1 MIDLNL
7 YRFRIGVFNQRS
19 KSRCKTSKVTGNC
32 IPNLGFFDCKLS
44 ILFIIYIYY
53 ILCVMSV
60 AMAMT
65 LDVGGFPVLCSI
77 PSLSNTEFIHT
88 HLTNVKLLF
97 VILVSFL
104 MKRICQ
110 RGCLN
115 KYLSYMLQRKC
126 VDNKRI
132 STRLQLSRISR
143 MLAGFCCWIFCLNF
157 IMITLINPSLLNP
170 GPNCSPRVIFHN
182 VQGLIPFSQLDS
194 NNPSLDTTKI
204 LELNTYLSVH
214 NPDILILNETWL
226 KKSISNSEVISPDKY
241 KIFRLD
247 RTNESHPPD
256 LNFPNKFRRN
266 GGGVLV
272 AINRDLDIIST
283 KIDIKCNAEILGIT
297 LKFSDGK
304 KWLSARVIE
313 LGP

>member
-7 YRFRIGVFNQRS
+7 YRFRIGVFNQ
-19 KSRCKTSKVTGNC
+19 KSKVRHGRTAKETGNC
-32 IPNLGFFDCKLS
+32 IPNLGFLNYKLS
-44 ILFIIYIYY
+44 ISYVIYIYY

-60 AMAMT
+60 TMAMT
-65 LDVGGFPVLCSI
+65 LDVGGFPVLCSS

-104 MKRICQ
+104 IKRIYQ
-110 RGCLN
+110 RGCLDR
-115 KYLSYMLQRKC
+115 YISYMLQREC
-126 VDNKRI
+126 LVNKRS
-132 STRLQLSRISR
+132 STSLKLSRISR

-157 IMITLINPSLLNP
+157 IMITLVNPSLLNP
-170 GPNCSPRVIFHN
+170 GPGYSPRVVFHN

-194 NNPSLDTTKI
+194 NNPTLDTTKV

-226 KKSISNSEVISPDKY
+226 KKSISDSEIIPTDKY

-247 RTNESHPPD
+247 R
-256 LNFPNKFRRN
+256 FK
-266 GGGVLV
+266 
-272 AINRDLDIIST
+272 
-283 KIDIKCNAEILGIT
+283 
-297 LKFSDGK
+297 
-304 KWLSARVIE
+304 
-313 LGP
+313 